1 MTMLD
6 HRGLLKEG
14 TFPRFVSKENG
25 CEHIGINHGSHIRHY
40 KVDGGI
46 FPSGTKPR
54 RCDFLLLNDTKK
66 TAYYIE
72 LKGSD
77 IPTAIEQVDR
87 SVALLQSSH
96 PKYTIYRR
104 IIYRTGRS
112 HEVNSQEVVRWKAK
126 HGAKTIVITSRQHMD
141 QL

>member
-46 FPSGTKPR
+46 FPSGTKPG

-77 IPTAIEQVDR
+77 IPKAIEQVDR

-96 PKYTIYRR
+96 PKYTVYRR
-104 IIYRTGRS
+104 IIYHTGT
-112 HEVNSQEVVRWKAK
+112 HEVTGDYVTRWKK
-126 HGAKTIVITSRQHMD
+126 RHGVKNVVITSRQHVD